1 MATQKEQIA
10 ELEKRITLVHQDVV
24 VLLNVVRIELGV
36 EKFMALQQAVI
47 AELQKPPVP
56 LPPEKSTAG

>member
-1 MATQKEQIA
+1 MATQKEQIV
-10 ELEKRITLVHQDVV
+10 ELEKRIQLVHQDVV

-56 LPPEKSTAG
+56 VEQSTAG